1 MSEYVSDF
9 KLKRDISKY
18 QQMGL
23 DEKTAIIIACA
34 VNNVPERAND
44 ILCELGDE
52 QAELRKALKEMVEVS
67 KQIFSDLESK
77 EEEDFPQKF
86 ISDDNVED
94 VKNEKSDIEC

>member
-9 KLKRDISKY
+9 KLKQDIAKY
-18 QQMGL
+18 KQMGL
-23 DEKTAIIIACA
+23 DEKTAIIVACSI
-34 VNNVPERAND
+34 NNVSERAND

-52 QAELRKALKEMVEVS
+52 QAELKKCLKEMIEVS

-77 EEEDFPQKF
+77 KDEDFPQKF
-86 ISDDNVED
+86 ISDNNVED